1 MQRDLGPRMNERI
14 RVREVRLIDE
24 EGSQLGI
31 MPTREAL
38 DLARSKGLDLIEVS
52 PTANPPVCRI
62 MDYGRFKYSESKK
75 KKEAAKKS
83 KTTEI
88 KGIRLRPGTDEHDLM
103 FKLRDAQRFLEEGD
117 KVQVTVIFKSRE
129 ASHPEIGRAQLQR
142 LAEGTSDVA
151 VVEQSPTLEG
161 RRMTMLLSPKSP
173 ASGVAGRQ
181 GA

>member
-14 RVREVRLIDE
+14 RIREVRLIDD
-24 EGSQLGI
+24 EGAQLGV
-31 MPTREAL
+31 MPTRDAL

-62 MDYGRFKYSESKK
+62 MDYGKFKYDEAKK
-75 KKEAAKKS
+75 KRDTQKKA

-88 KGIRLRPGTDEHDLM
+88 KGIRLRPGTDDHDLQ
-103 FKLRDAQRFLEEGD
+103 FKVRDAQRFLQEGD
-117 KVQVTVIFKSRE
+117 KVQVTVIFRSRE

-142 LAEGTSDVA
+142 LAEGTSEVA

-161 RRMTMLLSPKSP
+161 RRMTMLLAP
-173 ASGVAGRQ
+173 R
-181 GA
+181 